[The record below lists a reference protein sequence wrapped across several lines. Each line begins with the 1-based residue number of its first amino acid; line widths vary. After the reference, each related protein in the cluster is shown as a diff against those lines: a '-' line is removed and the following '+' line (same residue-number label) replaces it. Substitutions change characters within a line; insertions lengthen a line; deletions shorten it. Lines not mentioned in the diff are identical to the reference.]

1 MFGSTEKDAHLQQM
15 IGMQLWSSA
24 VWAFGGNRKIFY
36 IAIIIPRSTLARS
49 VNAWQGCSF
58 GSNFLRVDRTV
69 QPFVEVSLQIGNR

>member
-49 VNAWQGCSF
+49 VNA
-58 GSNFLRVDRTV
+58 
-69 QPFVEVSLQIGNR
+69 